1 MNNKIDIKKS
11 ISNLIFT
18 IILFLA
24 LYFAYRFYQ
33 IHNFNE
39 FIRSE
44 ANMGCTEF
52 KRDNKEKY
60 SKMKSYEIN
69 SNDFNDAMFSKDIQV
84 ERDTPYKV
92 SCMVKTKNVIG
103 DKDTSDIGAQIS
115 ISDTTERSISVK
127 GDSEWQKIELI
138 FNSKNRTSV
147 NIAFRLGGSDGYAK
161 GNAWFSDFSIEQGEK
176 DDNNNWKF
184 ACLIFDNTS
193 VTINNNPVDIQITSN
208 DIVDIKNTINMFEK
222 SCNTLSENKMTADC
236 DIYEIQDPIT
246 SLSYDDQFGY
256 YVSPEDIEK
265 QINNVIN
272 KNDYD
277 HIFAIIR
284 LGNDEHKDDIEIK
297 DWIGLGSMDYYG
309 VGFSNIRLPNSS
321 KSYIYKY
328 NTRVNQFPEEVFLH
342 EFLHS
347 LERTAKEYGYQIPE
361 LHGYKEYGY
370 QNEVIIGQ
378 KKWYTDYMNKNIKTA
393 DGYTGLPNEIYTMKP
408 AKKSNFD
415 FPIALDI
422 YKEPQNVIEE
432 IRGIFGNLFR
442 NAKIII
448 GKI

>member
-208 DIVDIKNTINMFEK
+208 DIVDIKNTINRFEK

-246 SLSYDDQFGY
+246 SLSYDDQF
-256 YVSPEDIEK
+256 
-265 QINNVIN
+265 
-272 KNDYD
+272 
-277 HIFAIIR
+277 
-284 LGNDEHKDDIEIK
+284 
-297 DWIGLGSMDYYG
+297 
-309 VGFSNIRLPNSS
+309 
-321 KSYIYKY
+321 
-328 NTRVNQFPEEVFLH
+328 
-342 EFLHS
+342 
-347 LERTAKEYGYQIPE
+347 
-361 LHGYKEYGY
+361 
-370 QNEVIIGQ
+370 
-378 KKWYTDYMNKNIKTA
+378 
-393 DGYTGLPNEIYTMKP
+393 
-408 AKKSNFD
+408 
-415 FPIALDI
+415 
-422 YKEPQNVIEE
+422 
-432 IRGIFGNLFR
+432 
-442 NAKIII
+442 
-448 GKI
+448 